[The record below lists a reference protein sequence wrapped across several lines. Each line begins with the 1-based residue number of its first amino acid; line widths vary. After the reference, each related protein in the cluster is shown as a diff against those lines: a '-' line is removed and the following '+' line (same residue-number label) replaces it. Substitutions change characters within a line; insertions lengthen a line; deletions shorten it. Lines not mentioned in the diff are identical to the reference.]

1 MSAVDRTLEPEIKS
15 NVINYLIKRWA
26 LSSQDLIINEF
37 TVGDFSRRVDLAV
50 IKSSRLFAF
59 EVKSDSDSLIR
70 LEGQVS
76 KYQEYFDKVIVVTAP
91 RHTVRALELTPSNV
105 GVWEISQGVIT
116 IKRKGRIKAVNSR
129 KAFIEMMT
137 AVELKKLSRSLQ
149 IPSPNVKRKTLERVL
164 DNVAVSKL
172 RNAAIDFIKG
182 RYQSRN
188 DSFFENL
195 ETGMSTPDALEHLK
209 LPKKDFTSTDIDSF
223 ISALEELNQTF
234 GSKNCSNKMV
244 ANA

>member
-1 MSAVDRTLEPEIKS
+1 MSAVEISLESEIKS
-15 NVINYLIKRWA
+15 NVINYLIERWK
-26 LSSQDLIINEF
+26 LGSQDLIINEF
-37 TVGDFSRRVDLAV
+37 TVGDFSRRVDLAF

-59 EVKSDSDSLIR
+59 EVKSNSDSLVR

-91 RHTVRALELTPSNV
+91 RHTVKALELTPSNV
-105 GVWEISQGVIT
+105 AVWEISQGIIT
-116 IKRKGRIKAVNSR
+116 IKRKGRIKEVSSR

-172 RNAAIDFIKG
+172 RSAAIDFIKG
-182 RYQSRN
+182 RYQSRH

-195 ETGMSTPDALEHLK
+195 QTGMSTPDALEYLK
-209 LPKKDFTSTDIDSF
+209 LPKKDFTPTDIDSF
-223 ISALEELNQTF
+223 ILALEELRQTF
-234 GSKNCSNKMV
+234 DSKNCSNKIV

>member
-1 MSAVDRTLEPEIKS
+1 MSVVKTSLEPEIKS
-15 NVINYLIKRWA
+15 NIINYLIENWE
-26 LSSQDLIINEF
+26 LTSQDLIINEF

-59 EVKSDSDSLIR
+59 EVKSDSDSLVR

-91 RHTVRALELTPSNV
+91 RHTLKALELTPSNV
-105 GVWEISQGVIT
+105 GVWEISKGTIT
-116 IKRKGRIKAVNSR
+116 IKRKGRIKEVNSR
-129 KAFIEMMT
+129 KEFIEMMT

-149 IPSPNVKRKTLERVL
+149 ISSPNVKRKTLERVL

-182 RYQSRN
+182 RYKSRN

-195 ETGMSTPDALEHLK
+195 QTGMSTPDDLEYLK
-209 LPKKDFTSTDIDSF
+209 LPKKDLTSPDIDSF
-223 ISALEELNQTF
+223 ISALEELHQTF
-234 GSKNCSNKMV
+234 DSKSCSNKMV

>member
-1 MSAVDRTLEPEIKS
+1 MLLRL
-15 NVINYLIKRWA
+15 NVNT
-26 LSSQDLIINEF
+26 S
-37 TVGDFSRRVDLAV
+37 
-50 IKSSRLFAF
+50 
-59 EVKSDSDSLIR
+59 
-70 LEGQVS
+70 
-76 KYQEYFDKVIVVTAP
+76 
-91 RHTVRALELTPSNV
+91 
-105 GVWEISQGVIT
+105 
-116 IKRKGRIKAVNSR
+116 IKAVNSR

-149 IPSPNVKRKTLERVL
+149 IPSPNAKRKTLERVL

-209 LPKKDFTSTDIDSF
+209 LPKKILHLL
-223 ISALEELNQTF
+223 I
-234 GSKNCSNKMV
+234 
-244 ANA
+244 